1 MQSHIMTHEE
11 EIAVIDNIA
20 YRLRIVAREYGEV
33 YLEGA
38 ILIVPFYTER
48 EMICGFPFVTAPTL
62 CSISLGNVNWKV
74 ARLFEDMSNVEPEYE
89 WEQQEWT

>member
-1 MQSHIMTHEE
+1 MTHEE
-11 EIAVIDNIA
+11 EIAVVENIA
-20 YRLRIVAREYGEV
+20 HRLRIVAKEYSEI

-48 EMICGFPFVTAPTL
+48 ETICGFPLVTAPTL
-62 CSISLGNVNWKV
+62 SEIVLGNVNWKV

-89 WEQQEWT
+89 WEQTEWT